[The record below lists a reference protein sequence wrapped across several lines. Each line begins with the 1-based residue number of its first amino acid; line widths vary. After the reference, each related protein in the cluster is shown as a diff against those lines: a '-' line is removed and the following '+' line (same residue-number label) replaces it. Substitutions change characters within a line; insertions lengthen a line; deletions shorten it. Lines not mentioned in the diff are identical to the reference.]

1 MSNKK
6 TLGGNRLGAG
16 QKNKFTLPNFE
27 RSTHN
32 MSKTWRSSM
41 SVGTLVPAYCQIGL
55 NGDTFSFDTNAMI
68 RTLPT
73 NAPLMGTFKFQL
85 DFFSIPMRLYNG
97 LTHSNAVNIGNDIDK
112 VKFPKM
118 QLYSTALNPDIYSG
132 NLNTSQLSSSCLH
145 NYLGL
150 RGLGMYDFQ
159 DDTEKREHVSKTFQ
173 CIPHLGYYDIYKNYY
188 ANKQEKNGKIISV
201 NATTTHN
208 SITKVFSWFE
218 NTGQATDL
226 LMYNMEIN
234 STLPQ
239 GVSGTDY
246 LFFTVVQSAPAGY
259 QTLIPMQGS
268 RGIQVDFTQPV
279 DTSDI
284 KLYTKTGTNVTQIP
298 VNNYTISLLDIGNS
312 IRITPIDG
320 QETPVYGIVIPKVS
334 VEEKGEIAIVDF
346 PLNNIDKMKFEILKD
361 VGLGN
366 EFVVNTV
373 DLEPYNT
380 LHGKTDGGN
389 LKCKYPMVG
398 LALKTYQSDIFN
410 NWMSTATINAIKQ
423 ASMIPVVS
431 GSISLESIFLANK
444 TMKLLTAIAVSG
456 GTYQNWQEAVYGD
469 APNSY
474 EIPVYHG
481 SMSAEIGFDEVV
493 STAETKNEMGAQ
505 PLGTMAGKADII
517 NVKGGNIEIK
527 VNEPCFI
534 MAIAS
539 LTPRIDYCQGNK
551 FFYLDDFSSFDDLH
565 KPQMDGIMYQDL
577 PTETMA
583 WWSRMKFEAGS
594 DNYRTFSAGKIP
606 AWMFYMT
613 DFDEVHGDFVTGESL
628 DSMVL
633 TRGYE
638 LNRDYGNSLLPRS
651 SSPIEDLTTYI
662 DPSKF
667 NYAFANASLD
677 AQNFW
682 TQIAFDCKLRR
693 KISAKVI
700 PTM

>member
-55 NGDTFSFDTNAMI
+55 NGDTFSFDTNALI

-118 QLYSTALNPDIYSG
+118 TLTTTALNPDIYSG

-150 RGLGMYDFQ
+150 KGIGMYDFA
-159 DDTEKREHVSKTFQ
+159 DDTEKTETVTKTFQ
-173 CIPHLGYYDIYKNYY
+173 CIPHLGYFDIYKNYY
-188 ANKQEKNGKIISV
+188 ANKQENIGKIITVKSG
-201 NATTTHN
+201 NTTHN
-208 SITKVFSWFE
+208 TITKVFSWFQSSP
-218 NTGQATDL
+218 GQATEVIPYD
-226 LMYNMEIN
+226 MELN
-234 STLPQ
+234 ATLPQ
-239 GVSGTDY
+239 NVANTNVFY
-246 LFFTVVQSAPAGY
+246 TVVQSAVGG
-259 QTLIPMQGS
+259 QTLIPMVG
-268 RGIQVDFTQPV
+268 RGIQVNFSQPV
-279 DTSDI
+279 DISLI
-284 KLYTKTGTNVTQIP
+284 KLYTRTGSTVTEITATD
-298 VNNYTISLLDIGNS
+298 YTITIGGVENSVNIRYNGNQTAPIYGFVFPKIAVLEQADID
-312 IRITPIDG
+312 IL
-320 QETPVYGIVIPKVS
+320 
-334 VEEKGEIAIVDF
+334 DF
-346 PLNNIDKMKFEILKD
+346 PLENIDKMKFEILKD

-366 EFVVNTV
+366 EFSVNTIN
-373 DLEPYNT
+373 LEPYNT
-380 LHGKTDGGN
+380 LHGTTAGGN
-389 LKCKYPMVG
+389 LKSKYPMVG

-423 ASMIPVVS
+423 ASQIPVVNS
-431 GSISLESIFLANK
+431 AISLESIFLANK

-481 SMSAEIGFDEVV
+481 SMSAEVGFDEVV
-493 STAETKNEMGAQ
+493 STAETTNAMGSQ
-505 PLGTMAGKADII
+505 PLGTMAGKADVI

-583 WWSRMKFEAGS
+583 WWSRMKFTSNGV
-594 DNYRTFSAGKIP
+594 YKTLSAGKIP

-638 LNRDYGNSLLPRS
+638 LNRQLNNISRQTT
-651 SSPIEDLTTYI
+651 PIEDLTTYI

-667 NYAFANASLD
+667 NYAFANASLE

>member
-1 MSNKK
+1 MSETK

-16 QKNKFTLPNFE
+16 QKNKFQLPNFE

-32 MSKTWRSSM
+32 MNKTWRSSM
-41 SVGTLVPAYCQIGL
+41 SVGTLVPAYCQVGL
-55 NGDTFSFDTNAMI
+55 NGDTFSFDTNALI

-85 DFFSIPMRLYNG
+85 DFFTIPMRLYNG

-118 QLYSTALNPDIYSG
+118 TLETVALNPDIYSG
-132 NLNTSQLSSSCLH
+132 NINTSQLSSSCLH

-150 RGLGMYDFQ
+150 KGVGMYDFQ
-159 DDTEKREHVSKTFQ
+159 DDTEKTMTVTKTFE
-173 CIPHLGYYDIYKNYY
+173 CIPQLGYYDIYKNYY
-188 ANKQEKNGKIISV
+188 ANKQESYGKIITV
-201 NATTTHN
+201 KRGDNTHN
-208 SITKVFSWFE
+208 TITKVFSWFQASP
-218 NTGQATDL
+218 GQATEVIPYDVEL
-226 LMYNMEIN
+226 NP
-234 STLPQ
+234 TLPN
-239 GVSGTDY
+239 GVANTNVFYTVKQTAISG
-246 LFFTVVQSAPAGY
+246 
-259 QTLIPMQGS
+259 QTLIPMVG
-268 RGIQVDFTQPV
+268 RGIQVNFTQPV
-279 DTSDI
+279 DISLI
-284 KLYTKTGTNVTQIP
+284 KLYTRTNNTVTEITATD
-298 VNNYTISLLDIGNS
+298 YTINVGELENS
-312 IRITPIDG
+312 ITIKYNSNQTTGI
-320 QETPVYGIVIPKVS
+320 YGFVFPKVA
-334 VEEKGEIAIVDF
+334 VLENAEIDILDF
-346 PLNNIDKMKFEILKD
+346 PLENIDKMKFEILKD

-366 EFVVNTV
+366 QFIVNNV
-373 DLEPYNT
+373 NLEPYNT
-380 LHGKTDGGN
+380 LWDVTEGGN
-389 LKCKYPMVG
+389 LKTKYPMVG

-423 ASMIPVVS
+423 ASQIPVTNNA
-431 GSISLESIFLANK
+431 ISLESIFLANK

-481 SMSAEIGFDEVV
+481 SMSAEVGFDEVV
-493 STAETKNEMGAQ
+493 STSETTNAMGTQ
-505 PLGTMAGKADII
+505 PLGTLAGKAQILDT
-517 NVKGGNIEIK
+517 KGGNIEIK
-527 VNEPCFI
+527 VNEPCFV

-551 FFYLDDFSSFDDLH
+551 FFFLDDFDSFDDLH

-583 WWSRMKFEAGS
+583 WWSRIKYNAQLDE
-594 DNYRTFSAGKIP
+594 YKTLSAGKIP

-638 LNRDYGNSLLPRS
+638 FNRELGSLPRQT
-651 SSPIEDLTTYI
+651 SPILDLTTYI
-662 DPSKF
+662 DPSKY
-667 NYAFANASLD
+667 NYAFANASLE

-682 TQIAFDCKLRR
+682 VQIAFDCTLRR